1 MNAPGFLRRLGI
13 SAAATSAVF
22 LSACMSLN
30 GGHLARANG
39 SLVDIMPQ
47 ESNSDP
53 QAVAIAR
60 SVLQNDLRDYYND
73 PNVVVSARYFNAKG
87 LDRDSV
93 MLVRFSGLNTCGTM
107 GCATL
112 VLKKDKTQ
120 SQGWQVVEDTIA
132 NAVTAAPG
140 GREPAFYVQ
149 GTGNAPAHRFN
160 AVTGRYDGP

>member
-1 MNAPGFLRRLGI
+1 MG
-13 SAAATSAVF
+13 
-22 LSACMSLN
+22 LN
-30 GGHLARANG
+30 GNHTARASG
-39 SLVDIMPQ
+39 SFVDIMPQ

-60 SVLQNDLRDYYND
+60 SVLKSDLQDYYND
-73 PNVVVSARYFNAKG
+73 PDVVVSARYFNAKG

-140 GREPAFYVQ
+140 GREPVFYVQ
-149 GTGNAPAHRFN
+149 GTGNAQAYRFN